1 MIICVPAQ
9 NSKTGTY
16 CRAWLSNTMRDNDT
30 HIVDADGELVS
41 AAKRG
46 DLAAFE
52 RLVYRHQERMLNIA
66 FRIVGG
72 YEDAC
77 EVVQDAFVAAYRGL
91 DRFRGEARFSTWLTA
106 LTANLSRNRRQQLLA
121 RRRNDGTSLDDP
133 LPTADCELVPDP
145 PSPAPG
151 VQEELERQEL
161 ARQVRECI
169 AALGDDFREVLVLR
183 DMEDFSYEEIGAALA
198 IREGT
203 VKSRLF
209 RAREGVK
216 ECLKRALRGL

>member
-1 MIICVPAQ
+1 
-9 NSKTGTY
+9 
-16 CRAWLSNTMRDNDT
+16 MRDNDAHT
-30 HIVDADGELVS
+30 ADGDGELVA
-41 AAKRG
+41 AAKGG

-52 RLVYRHQERMLNIA
+52 LLVHRHQERMLNVA
-66 FRIVGG
+66 FRIVGV

-91 DRFRGEARFSTWLTA
+91 DRFRGEARFTTWLTA
-106 LTANLSRNRRQQLLA
+106 ITANLSRNRRQQLIV
-121 RRRNDGTSLDDP
+121 RRRNEPASLDDP
-133 LPTADCELVPDP
+133 LPAGAGELVPDP

-161 ARQVRECI
+161 ARKVQECI

-183 DMEDFSYEEIGAALA
+183 DMEDFSYEEIGAALT

-209 RAREGVK
+209 RAREAVK
-216 ECLKRALRGL
+216 ECLKRVLREL

>member
-1 MIICVPAQ
+1 
-9 NSKTGTY
+9 
-16 CRAWLSNTMRDNDT
+16 MRDNDT

-52 RLVYRHQERMLNIA
+52 LLVHRHQDRMLNIA
-66 FRIVGG
+66 FRIVGV

-91 DRFRGEARFSTWLTA
+91 DRFRGDARFTTWLTA
-106 LTANLSRNRRQQLLA
+106 ITANLSRNRRQQLAA
-121 RRRNDGTSLDDP
+121 RRRNEGISLDDP
-133 LPTADCELVPDP
+133 LPTDDGELVPDP

-151 VQEELERQEL
+151 AQEELERQEV
-161 ARQVRECI
+161 ARKVRECI
-169 AALGDDFREVLVLR
+169 AALDNDFREVLVLR
-183 DMEDFSYEEIGAALA
+183 DMEDFSYEEIGVALT

-209 RAREGVK
+209 RAREAVK
-216 ECLKRALRGL
+216 DCLKRVLREL